1 MTVTQ
6 NHCTTC
12 LRTLLITL
20 SLIVLSST
28 CFSQDDITGWEK
40 GSEYDNLYN
49 PKERDQLRGVITK
62 FLTITPLP
70 DMVTGT
76 AFLLEEAEDE
86 MTLIHLCPESF
97 AKAKETGL
105 KKGSKVKVKGSW
117 AEIDDEF
124 IFLAS
129 KVKRGDHFEFKVR
142 LTSDGTPFWTMSPE
156 QLSRERSSK

>member
-1 MTVTQ
+1 MTGTIKYG
-6 NHCTTC
+6 T
-12 LRTLLITL
+12 TLLFTL
-20 SLIVLSST
+20 LTTISLILLSST
-28 CFSQDDITGWEK
+28 CYSQNDITGWEK

-49 PKERDQLRGVITK
+49 PKDRDQLKGVIKK

-70 DMVTGT
+70 GMVSGT
-76 AFLLEEAEDE
+76 AFYLEEAEDE

-129 KVKRGDHFEFKVR
+129 KVKKGDHFEFKVR

-156 QLSRERSSK
+156 ELAKERSSK